1 MTGYGTLTYQM
12 DYRAQERE
20 RRLAHRHWADLAPKR
35 RDHGWLR
42 RLTTAVRHEGNT
54 PLPAPNRPRFA

>member
-1 MTGYGTLTYQM
+1 M